1 MTHHNLKKA
10 KTMSNR
16 VRLAKKRMKKKDNKY
31 NSAYLM
37 LIPVVIIAV
46 MFLASC
52 TSPGDGTNTIAK
64 YSYIGVNKVCSEP
77 TNVERY
83 NPIIGYFN
91 TLALD
96 GTEFPVPYVMF
107 QQHKQDGTLGKTNT
121 EGFC

>member
-1 MTHHNLKKA
+1 MTHHDLKKVTKR
-10 KTMSNR
+10 KT
-16 VRLAKKRMKKKDNKY
+16 KKKDNKY

-64 YSYIGVNKVCSEP
+64 YSYIGVNKVCSKP
-77 TNVERY
+77 TNGVEYY
-83 NPIIGYFN
+83 NAILGYFN
-91 TLALD
+91 TIALD

-107 QQHKQDGTLGKTNT
+107 QQHEQDGTLGSINT

>member
-1 MTHHNLKKA
+1 MPHHDLKKVTKR
-10 KTMSNR
+10 KTNT
-16 VRLAKKRMKKKDNKY
+16 KKKDNKY

-64 YSYIGVNKVCSEP
+64 YSYIGVNKVCSES

-83 NPIIGYFN
+83 NPIIGYFK
-91 TLALD
+91 TLAD
-96 GTEFPVPYVMF
+96 IPFPVPYVMF
-107 QQHKQDGTLGKTNT
+107 QQHEQDGTLGSINT

>member
-1 MTHHNLKKA
+1 MTHHDLKKVTKR
-10 KTMSNR
+10 KT
-16 VRLAKKRMKKKDNKY
+16 KKKDNKY

-64 YSYIGVNKVCSEP
+64 YSYIGVNKVCSKP
-77 TNVERY
+77 TNGVEYY
-83 NPIIGYFN
+83 NPILGYFN

-107 QQHKQDGTLGKTNT
+107 QQHKQDGTLGSIHT

>member
-1 MTHHNLKKA
+1 MTHHNLKKVTKR
-10 KTMSNR
+10 KT
-16 VRLAKKRMKKKDNKY
+16 KKKDNKY

-64 YSYIGVNKVCSEP
+64 YSYIGVNKVCSES

-83 NPIIGYFN
+83 NPILGYFK
-91 TLALD
+91 TLAD
-96 GTEFPVPYVMF
+96 KPFPVPYVMF
-107 QQHKQDGTLGKTNT
+107 QQHKQVEL
-121 EGFC
+121 

>member
-1 MTHHNLKKA
+1 MTHHDIKKV

-64 YSYIGVNKVCSEP
+64 YSYIGVNKVCSES

-83 NPIIGYFN
+83 NPIIGYFK
-91 TLALD
+91 TLAD
-96 GTEFPVPYVMF
+96 IPFPVPYVMF
-107 QQHKQDGTLGKTNT
+107 QQHEQDGTLGSINT